1 MIRFCFYLVLLY
13 LNSIVLYEDILF
25 IVVNVNNKLMH
36 IVKFVFLSA
45 ILVPFCDMPA
55 EARTNEGESSVISNQ
70 DQLVHKDDFEE
81 QNRWTTKASSL
92 LAQSN
97 ELGSEPSPEISE
109 SPQSNEVAQLGQGEP
124 TAVIQQLQEVG
135 QRNFAPFRGAPGF
148 TFANPSG
155 FGADRGRKYIGV
167 GFTPNS
173 RNFGDV
179 DLDDADGVL
188 GFGIGL
194 GNAHKAVGLDLNYT
208 LAGFGS
214 NRDFGSGGFSGK
226 LHRVISRGWGVAAGI
241 NGFLNIG
248 DSNDFEESIFLSTTK
263 IFETRE
269 KLNSAF
275 SRVAITAGIG
285 NGQFRTEDAIF
296 DGDDGFNPFGSLAF
310 RVARPVSGVIEWTG
324 QDLAVGTSIA
334 PFRKIPVTVN
344 LGLRD
349 IVGAGDGARFVLG
362 VGAGF

>member
-1 MIRFCFYLVLLY
+1 LIRFGIYLVLLY

-55 EARTNEGESSVISNQ
+55 EARTNDSESNVISNQ
-70 DQLVHKDDFEE
+70 DQLVHKDDFVEK
-81 QNRWTTKASSL
+81 NRWTTKASSL

-97 ELGSEPSPEISE
+97 DSSSEPSPQIAE
-109 SPQSNEVAQLGQGEP
+109 SSKSNEVAQLRQGEP
-124 TAVIQQLQEVG
+124 TSVIQQLQEVG
-135 QRNFAPFRGAPGF
+135 QRNFAPFRGAPSF

-155 FGADRGRKYIGV
+155 FGADQGRKYIGV

-173 RNFGDV
+173 RNFGGNDF
-179 DLDDADGVL
+179 DDADGVL
-188 GFGIGL
+188 GLGIGL
-194 GNAHKAVGLDLNYT
+194 GNAHKSVGLELNYT

-226 LHRVISRGWGVAAGI
+226 LHRVISRGWSVAGGV

-248 DSNDFEESIFLSTTK
+248 DDNDFEDSVFFATTK

-269 KLNSAF
+269 KINSAF
-275 SRVAITAGIG
+275 SRVAITAGVG

-296 DGDDGFNPFGSLAF
+296 DDDDGFNPFGSLAF

-334 PFRKIPVTVN
+334 PFRRIPVTVN